1 MRLWLLSAWNAFD
14 AAGKQQLFKLSVRF
28 YHESV
33 LPGSILFAM
42 IQLLAVE
49 SRMTKNPQG

>member
-33 LPGSILFAM
+33 LPGSFLFAM